1 MFATSTNRAVGTTH
15 TVGTTQDDVRLALL
29 NYGSRNGYRV
39 VTADEV
45 SDCLSGFNRD
55 EIKKCLDQLANEELL
70 TRFAGRYCFNKE
82 IPFHVKD
89 AAKRRKVASDDRA

>member
-1 MFATSTNRAVGTTH
+1 MFAISTNRAGSTSH
-15 TVGTTQDDVRLALL
+15 DDVRLALL

-45 SDCLSGFNRD
+45 SDCLSSFNRE
-55 EIKKCLDQLANEELL
+55 EIKKCLDQLATEELL

-82 IPFHVKD
+82 IPFHVRD
-89 AAKRRKVASDDRA
+89 AARRRNTASDDRARGPGR